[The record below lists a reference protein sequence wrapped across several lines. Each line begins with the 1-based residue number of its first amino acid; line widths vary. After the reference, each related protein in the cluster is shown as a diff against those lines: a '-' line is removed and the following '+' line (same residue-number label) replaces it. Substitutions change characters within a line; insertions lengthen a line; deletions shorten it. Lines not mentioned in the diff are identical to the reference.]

1 MLHDYMCYSSW
12 VCLEEHADDGHHGE
26 AAVGKLGR
34 QLLGFLSRVG
44 GGQHL
49 EAEVARGSRGAGR
62 LVLGNFAEGHVS
74 KDLSPSG
81 CWHLGDGSKAVGHIG
96 EFQSCGWR
104 QISRELSSDLWS
116 NVTHGSKHRDTTM
129 LQLRLAAALE
139 VLDAAVGRESC
150 RIPETDRILNAQLIL
165 ECSQRRSGVVGPI
178 SPSAASEA
186 VLSTERFNHY
196 KTKKSHRTHMLLM
209 GKLMLCNRGC
219 TKMT

>member
-1 MLHDYMCYSSW
+1 MPLC
-12 VCLEEHADDGHHGE
+12 VRLEEHADNGHHRK

-34 QLLGFLSRVG
+34 QLLGLLSRIT
-44 GGQHL
+44 GGQHF
-49 EAEVARGSRGAGR
+49 EAEVARGGRGAGR

-104 QISRELSSDLWS
+104 QISRELASDLWS
-116 NVTHGSKHRDTTM
+116 DVTHGSKHRDTTM
-129 LQLRLAAALE
+129 FQLRLAAALE

-165 ECSQRRSGVVGPI
+165 ECSQRRGRVVGPI
-178 SPSAASEA
+178 SPCAASEA
-186 VLSTERFNHY
+186 ILSMETMQNSDMKCRKHHVVVQSLMYYKVSLVLLS
-196 KTKKSHRTHMLLM
+196 K
-209 GKLMLCNRGC
+209 
-219 TKMT
+219 